1 MFVITHCQN
10 QMRNRNR
17 DLQQS
22 KLTGVRQLLS
32 RLREILSH
40 KCRKERSWV
49 INQTCI
55 WSIAVNEHPQYNLMK
70 IRPVGAQLLHMDGQ
84 TDRQTDI
91 RHDEGSD
98 CCFSQ
103 LFCESF

>member
-10 QMRNRNR
+10 QMRNQNR

-55 WSIAVNEHPQYNLMK
+55 WSIAVSEHPQYN
-70 IRPVGAQLLHMDGQ
+70 
-84 TDRQTDI
+84 
-91 RHDEGSD
+91 
-98 CCFSQ
+98 
-103 LFCESF
+103 